1 MKIGV
6 LSDTHDYLDRRILEL
21 FQGVDHIL
29 HAGDVG
35 MQIIVFELAQIAPTT
50 AVLGN
55 TDLGNPLKFTE
66 IVKFGDLTFLVHHIV
81 NPYAPDEKLAH
92 RLAAVRPD
100 IVVFGHTHKEFNQV
114 IGGVRFSIPATPA
127 SQNTA
132 PPAASPFCIAKGKK
146 SGPSFS
152 GWPRTSRQIDFPF

>member
-6 LSDTHDYLDRRILEL
+6 LSDTHDYLDPRILEL
-21 FQGVDHIL
+21 FRGVDHIL

-55 TDLGNPLKFTE
+55 TDLGNPLKLTE
-66 IVKFGDLTFLVHHIV
+66 IVRLGNLTFLVHHIV

-100 IVVFGHTHKEFNQV
+100 VVVFGHTHKEFNQV
-114 IGGVRFSIPATPA
+114 IGGVRFFNPGYAGKPKHSTPRSVAILHCEGKAIRPEFFRLAPDLPAE
-127 SQNTA
+127 
-132 PPAASPFCIAKGKK
+132 
-146 SGPSFS
+146 
-152 GWPRTSRQIDFPF
+152 

>member
-55 TDLGNPLKFTE
+55 TDLGNPLKLTE
-66 IVKFGDLTFLVHHIV
+66 IVQLGDLTFLVHHIV
-81 NPYAPDEKLAH
+81 NPFAPDEKLAH

-100 IVVFGHTHKEFNQV
+100 VVVFGHTHKEFNQV
-114 IGGVRFSIPATPA
+114 IGGVRFFNPGYAGKPKHGTPRSVAILHCQGKEIRPEYFRLPADLPA
-127 SQNTA
+127 E
-132 PPAASPFCIAKGKK
+132 
-146 SGPSFS
+146 
-152 GWPRTSRQIDFPF
+152 